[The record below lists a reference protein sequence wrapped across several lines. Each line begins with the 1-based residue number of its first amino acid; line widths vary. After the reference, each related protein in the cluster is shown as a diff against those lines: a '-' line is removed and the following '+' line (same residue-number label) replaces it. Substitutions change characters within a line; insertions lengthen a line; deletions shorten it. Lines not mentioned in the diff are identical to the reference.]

1 MATITLSRTFL
12 PSFSCSSRS
21 FSRRI
26 QIGSGS
32 FRTYRLLLLLLLGGA
47 AASGAGG
54 EVGASGCRVGLRVRL
69 AEQ

>member
-32 FRTYRLLLLLLLGGA
+32 FRTYRLLLLLLGGA